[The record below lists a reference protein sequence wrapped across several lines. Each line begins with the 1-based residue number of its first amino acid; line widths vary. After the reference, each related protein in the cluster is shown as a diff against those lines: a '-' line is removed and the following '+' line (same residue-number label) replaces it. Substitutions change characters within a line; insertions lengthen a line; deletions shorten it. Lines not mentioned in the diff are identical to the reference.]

1 VVAGMLNTS
10 TPWSRWGPCAAIE
23 ARLLLLEVAQRQRGQ
38 RLKVRQ
44 PGVLALRG
52 RHILRGAL
60 HERGER
66 GRRDRLPID
75 RQALSQRRDVRAA
88 PQCTPATKS

>member
-1 VVAGMLNTS
+1 M
-10 TPWSRWGPCAAIE
+10 
-23 ARLLLLEVAQRQRGQ
+23 
-38 RLKVRQ
+38 RQ

-52 RHILRGAL
+52 CRVLRGAL

-66 GRRDRLPID
+66 GRRNRLPVD

-88 PQCTPATKS
+88 PQCAPAVEM